1 MITTVT
7 LNPALDVMMEL
18 NNLLPNQYNAVDKV
32 SKIPG
37 GKGINIAKAI
47 AVFGLDTM
55 ALGFLGG
62 HAGHFIAEN
71 LRGYG
76 ITTNFWHIEK
86 ETRTN
91 VIIIEHDNKIHT
103 LLSDPG
109 PAISQ
114 RDLERFKSIFSRVM
128 SQTRMVTLSGS
139 LPKDVPD
146 DIYYQLIKI
155 AQKKNVQTI
164 LDAHGVPFEKGL
176 EASPYLAKP
185 DLRASNNRVFNK
197 QIDSQEN
204 AIKIAHEILDR
215 DVQIA
220 VISYQDTKDIIA
232 TTEGIWLAESVNQQ
246 VINIIGTAEAIIAG
260 FAIKLVED
268 NPENIVEI
276 IKFAMACG
284 LASALTD
291 DEEFHTKEDVLKC
304 INCIKI
310 TKLK

>member
-7 LNPALDVMMEL
+7 LNPAIDIIMDLDK
-18 NNLLPNQYNAVDKV
+18 LLPNQYNATKKV
-32 SKIPG
+32 ERIPG
-37 GKGINIAKAI
+37 GKGINISKAI
-47 AVFGLDTM
+47 TVFGIDTM

-62 HAGHFIAEN
+62 HAGHFIADK
-71 LRGYG
+71 LRDYG
-76 ITTNFWHIEK
+76 ITTNFWHIEE

-103 LLSDPG
+103 LISDPG
-109 PAISQ
+109 PPISQ

-128 SQTRMVTLSGS
+128 SQTRIVALSGS

-146 DIYYQLIKI
+146 DIYYQLIKL
-155 AQKKNVQTI
+155 AQEKNVQTI
-164 LDAHGVPFEKGL
+164 LDASGVPFEKGL

-215 DVQIA
+215 GVQIA

-232 TTEGIWLAESVNQQ
+232 NSEGVWLAESINQQ
-246 VINIIGTAEAIIAG
+246 VVNIIGTAEAIIAG
-260 FAIKLVED
+260 FAIKLVEEETRD
-268 NPENIVEI
+268 MNQI

-291 DEEFHTKEDVLKC
+291 EEEFHTKDDVLKC
-304 INCIKI
+304 LNYIKI